1 MLKRII
7 AICLVA
13 LFLCSCSSTNENLNN
28 SSITSVNTESIE
40 INNENT
46 ELSEKAEESKAETN
60 TESKENTSLNTDS
73 KAEVN
78 TNTEIDSK
86 PSITSKPESP
96 SNERSEEKETENTE
110 KPTIEPIIKPI
121 VPNANAEDCDEI
133 AQRLIERINNYRVA
147 DGVCKTQPLT
157 GLTEYAKFR
166 SKQLV
171 INFAHDTLD
180 ERAAAT
186 ALKYGKYVVPSDF
199 GMDGEPYY
207 TANCAEA
214 IAKAGYIGSVE
225 TVSQRLGE
233 LVRNSTGHWSYVGSE
248 QYKYIAVGITY
259 EAGMWHCCIAVAIDN
274 SDEY

>member
-1 MLKRII
+1 MVKRII
-7 AICLVA
+7 AICLIA
-13 LFLCSCSSTNENLNN
+13 LFLCSCSSANENLNN
-28 SSITSVNTESIE
+28 SNTISVNTEIIE
-40 INNENT
+40 TNT
-46 ELSEKAEESKAETN
+46 EKSDVFDETGESKAQTN

-73 KAEVN
+73 KTEVES
-78 TNTEIDSK
+78 NTEIAST
-86 PSITSKPESP
+86 PGITSRPESS
-96 SNERSEEKETENTE
+96 SNERSEETQKDNTE
-110 KPTIEPIIKPI
+110 KPTTEPIKPN

-133 AQRLIERINNYRVA
+133 AQRLIEHINNYRVA
-147 DGVCKTQPLT
+147 DGAIKAQTLN

-166 SKQLV
+166 SEQLV

-186 ALKYGKYVVPSDF
+186 ALKYGKYVVPSEF

-207 TANCAEA
+207 TANCAEV

-225 TVSQRLGE
+225 TVSQKLGE

-248 QYKYIAVGITY
+248 QYKYIAVGITF

>member
-1 MLKRII
+1 MSKRII
-7 AICLVA
+7 AICLIA
-13 LFLCSCSSTNENLNN
+13 LFLCSCSSANENLNN
-28 SSITSVNTESIE
+28 SSITSVNTEITE
-40 INNENT
+40 TNT
-46 ELSEKAEESKAETN
+46 EKSEVFDETEESKAETN

-73 KAEVN
+73 KVEVN
-78 TNTEIDSK
+78 TNTEIVSK

-110 KPTIEPIIKPI
+110 KPTIEPIKPN

-133 AQRLIERINNYRVA
+133 AQRLIEHINNYRVA
-147 DGVCKTQPLT
+147 DGVTKAQTLN

-186 ALKYGKYVVPSDF
+186 ALKYGKYVVPSEF

-225 TVSQRLGE
+225 TVSQKLGE

-248 QYKYIAVGITY
+248 QYKYIAVGITF

>member
-1 MLKRII
+1 MLKRIL
-7 AICLVA
+7 AICLSA
-13 LFLCSCSSTNENLNN
+13 LFLCSCSSAEDDLNN
-28 SSITSVNTESIE
+28 SNITSVNTEITE
-40 INNENT
+40 INT
-46 ELSEKAEESKAETN
+46 EKSDVFDETEESKAQTN

-73 KAEVN
+73 
-78 TNTEIDSK
+78 NTEIAST
-86 PSITSKPESP
+86 PGITSRPESS
-96 SNERSEEKETENTE
+96 SNERSEETQKENTE
-110 KPTIEPIIKPI
+110 KPTTEPIKPAI
-121 VPNANAEDCDEI
+121 PNANAEDCEEI
-133 AQRLIERINNYRVA
+133 AQRLIGHINNYREA
-147 DGVCKTQPLT
+147 DGVIKAEILN
-157 GLTEYAKFR
+157 GLKEYAKFR

-186 ALKYGKYVVPSDF
+186 ALKYGKYVVPSEF

-225 TVSQRLGE
+225 TVSQKLGE
-233 LVRNSTGHWSYVGSE
+233 LVRNSTGHWSYVGSG

-259 EAGMWHCCIAVAIDN
+259 DAGMWYCCIAVAIDN

>member
-7 AICLVA
+7 AICLIA
-13 LFLCSCSSTNENLNN
+13 LFLCSCSSANENLNN
-28 SSITSVNTESIE
+28 SSITSFNTEITE
-40 INNENT
+40 TNT
-46 ELSEKAEESKAETN
+46 EKSEVFDETEESKAETN
-60 TESKENTSLNTDS
+60 TESKDNTSLNTDS
-73 KAEVN
+73 KVEVN
-78 TNTEIDSK
+78 TNTEIVSK
-86 PSITSKPESP
+86 PSITSKPESS

-110 KPTIEPIIKPI
+110 KPTIEPIKPI

-133 AQRLIERINNYRVA
+133 AQRLIEHINNYRVA
-147 DGVCKTQPLT
+147 DGAIKAQTLN

-186 ALKYGKYVVPSDF
+186 ALKYGKYVVPSEF

-225 TVSQRLGE
+225 TVSQKLGE

-248 QYKYIAVGITY
+248 QYKYIAVGITF